1 MMNDLYILKIDKL
14 VFNINKWLK
23 ISHEST
29 NFMWHCRL
37 GHINEKRI
45 KKLYEVGLLGN
56 FNVANL
62 IYVKNN

>member
-37 GHINEKRI
+37 GHINEKHI